1 MRIFYEEMKETL
13 QSILVKNG
21 FDEKR
26 AEESAKNFADSSLD
40 GVYSHGYQRF
50 PRVIDY
56 IQKGYIDVNAVPEK
70 ISGFAA
76 VERWDGHLGMGN
88 LNAKMAMDRALALAE
103 QSGIGLVAMSN
114 TNHWMRGGAYGWQ
127 AAEAGCIGICWTN
140 TCPNMPAWGA
150 VDGRIGN
157 NPFVLAVPDE
167 NGNHV
172 VVDTAMAQYS
182 YGKLNVCRQNG
193 EQLPYPGGYDKEGN
207 LTCDPGAILETRRV
221 VPIGYWKGSGLSIV
235 LDLIGA
241 VLTLGRT
248 VTDLRRE
255 CKAEYGVTQVF
266 IAIRPEVL
274 NQDPDKAQQILAE
287 TLQDIQESVPVK
299 EEHKVRYPGQG
310 TLLHRQEN
318 MKNGIPVNEEIWK
331 EIMSFLA

>member
-1 MRIFYEEMKETL
+1 MRVFYEEMKEKL
-13 QSILVKNG
+13 QSILVKYG

-70 ISGFAA
+70 ITGFGA

-88 LNAKMAMDRALALAE
+88 LNAKMAMQRAVEMAAQL
-103 QSGIGLVAMSN
+103 GIGMVAMSN

-150 VDGRIGN
+150 IDGRIGN
-157 NPFVLAVPDE
+157 NPFVLAVPDQ
-167 NGNHV
+167 NGDHV

-182 YGKLNVCRQNG
+182 YGKLSVCRQNG
-193 EQLPYPGGYDKEGN
+193 EKLPYPGGYDEEGN
-207 LTCDPGAILETRRV
+207 LTCDPAAIEKTRRV

-235 LDLIGA
+235 LDLIGGM
-241 VLTLGRT
+241 LTLGRT
-248 VTDLRRE
+248 VTKVGQE
-255 CKAEYGVTQVF
+255 CESEYGLTQVF

-274 NQDPDKAQQILAE
+274 NQDPDKAQEILNE
-287 TLQDIQESVPVK
+287 TLKDIQASIPEK
-299 EEHKVRYPGQG
+299 EGHTVRYPGQG
-310 TLLHRQEN
+310 TLIRRQEN
-318 MKNGIPVNEEIWK
+318 QQNGIPVNEEIWK
-331 EIMSFLA
+331 KICEL

>member
-1 MRIFYEEMKETL
+1 MRVFYEEMKEKL

-70 ISGFAA
+70 ITGFGA

-88 LNAKMAMDRALALAE
+88 LNAKMAMQRAVELAAQL
-103 QSGIGLVAMSN
+103 GIGMVAMSN

-150 VDGRIGN
+150 IDGRIGN
-157 NPFVLAVPDE
+157 NPFVLAVPDQ
-167 NGNHV
+167 NGEHV

-182 YGKLNVCRQNG
+182 YGKLSVCRQNG
-193 EQLPYPGGYDKEGN
+193 EKLPYPGGYDEEGS
-207 LTCDPGAILETRRV
+207 LTCAPAAIEKTRRV

-235 LDLIGA
+235 LDLIGGI
-241 VLTLGRT
+241 LTLGRT
-248 VTDLRRE
+248 VTKVGQE
-255 CKAEYGVTQVF
+255 CESEYGLTQVF

-274 NQDPDKAQQILAE
+274 NQDPDKAQEILNE
-287 TLQDIQESVPVK
+287 TLKDIQASIPEK
-299 EEHKVRYPGQG
+299 EGHTVRYPGQG
-310 TLLHRQEN
+310 TLIRRREN
-318 MKNGIPVNEEIWK
+318 LKNGIPVNEEIWK
-331 EIMSFLA
+331 KICEL

>member
-1 MRIFYEEMKETL
+1 MRVFYEEMKEKL

-70 ISGFAA
+70 ITGFGA

-88 LNAKMAMDRALALAE
+88 LNAKMAMQRAVELAAQL
-103 QSGIGLVAMSN
+103 GIGMVAMSN

-150 VDGRIGN
+150 IDGRIGN
-157 NPFVLAVPDE
+157 NPFVLAVPDQ
-167 NGNHV
+167 NGEHV

-182 YGKLNVCRQNG
+182 YGKLSVCRQNG
-193 EQLPYPGGYDKEGN
+193 EKLPYPGGYDEEGSP
-207 LTCDPGAILETRRV
+207 TCDPAAIEKTRRV

-235 LDLIGA
+235 LDLIGGI
-241 VLTLGRT
+241 LTLGRT
-248 VTDLRRE
+248 VTKVGQE
-255 CKAEYGVTQVF
+255 CESEYGLTQVF

-274 NQDPDKAQQILAE
+274 NQDPDKAQEILNE
-287 TLQDIQESVPVK
+287 TLKDIQASIPEK
-299 EEHKVRYPGQG
+299 EGHTVRYPGQG
-310 TLLHRQEN
+310 TLIRRREN
-318 MKNGIPVNEEIWK
+318 LKNGIPVNEEIWK
-331 EIMSFLA
+331 KICEL

>member
-1 MRIFYEEMKETL
+1 MRVFYEEMKEKL

-50 PRVIDY
+50 PRVIAY

-70 ISGFAA
+70 ITGFGA

-88 LNAKMAMDRALALAE
+88 LNAKMAMQRAVELAAQL
-103 QSGIGLVAMSN
+103 GIGMVAMSN

-150 VDGRIGN
+150 IDGRIGN
-157 NPFVLAVPDE
+157 NPFVLAVPDQ
-167 NGNHV
+167 NGEHV

-182 YGKLNVCRQNG
+182 YGKLSVCRQNG
-193 EQLPYPGGYDKEGN
+193 EKLPYPGGYDEEGS
-207 LTCDPGAILETRRV
+207 LTCDPVAIEKTRRV

-235 LDLIGA
+235 LDLIGGI
-241 VLTLGRT
+241 LTLGRT
-248 VTDLRRE
+248 VTKVGQE
-255 CKAEYGVTQVF
+255 CESEYGLTQVF

-274 NQDPDKAQQILAE
+274 NQDPDKAQEILNE
-287 TLQDIQESVPVK
+287 TLKDIQASIPEK
-299 EEHKVRYPGQG
+299 EGHTVRYPGQG
-310 TLLHRQEN
+310 TLIRRREN
-318 MKNGIPVNEEIWK
+318 LKNGIPVNEEIWK
-331 EIMSFLA
+331 KICEL

>member
-1 MRIFYEEMKETL
+1 MRIFYEEMKEKL

-56 IQKGYIDVNAVPEK
+56 IQKGYIDVKALPEK
-70 ISGFAA
+70 IAGFGA

-88 LNAKMAMDRALALAE
+88 LNAKMAMDRSIELAG
-103 QSGIGLVAMSN
+103 QFGIGMVAMSN

-157 NPFVLAVPDE
+157 NPFVLAVPDQ

-182 YGKLNVCRQNG
+182 YGKLSVCRQNG
-193 EQLPYPGGYDKEGN
+193 EQLPYPGGYDEEGN
-207 LTCDPGAILETRRV
+207 LTRDPGAILETRRV

-235 LDLIGA
+235 LDLIGNM
-241 VLTLGRT
+241 LTLGRT
-248 VTDLRRE
+248 VTKIGHE
-255 CKAEYGVTQVF
+255 CESEYGLTQVF

-274 NQDPDKAQQILAE
+274 NQDPDKAQEILAE
-287 TLQDIQESVPVK
+287 TLKDIQESIPEK
-299 EEHKVRYPGQG
+299 EGQKIRYPGQG
-310 TLLHRQEN
+310 TLMRRQEN
-318 MKNGIPVNEEIWK
+318 LKNGIPVNEEIWEK
-331 EIMSFLA
+331 IKHLE

>member
-1 MRIFYEEMKETL
+1 MRVFYEEMKEKL
-13 QSILVKNG
+13 QSILVKYG

-70 ISGFAA
+70 ITGFGA

-88 LNAKMAMDRALALAE
+88 LNAKMAMQRAVELAAQL
-103 QSGIGLVAMSN
+103 GIGMVAMSN

-150 VDGRIGN
+150 IDGRIGN
-157 NPFVLAVPDE
+157 NPFVLAVPDQ
-167 NGNHV
+167 NGDHV

-182 YGKLNVCRQNG
+182 YGKLSVCRQNG
-193 EQLPYPGGYDKEGN
+193 EKLPYPGGYDEEGN
-207 LTCDPGAILETRRV
+207 LTCDPAAIEKTRRV

-235 LDLIGA
+235 LDLIGGM
-241 VLTLGRT
+241 LTLGRT
-248 VTDLRRE
+248 VTKIGQE
-255 CKAEYGVTQVF
+255 CESEYGLTQVF

-274 NQDPDKAQQILAE
+274 NQDPDKAQEILNEA
-287 TLQDIQESVPVK
+287 LKDIQASIPEK
-299 EEHKVRYPGQG
+299 EGHTVRYPGQG
-310 TLLHRQEN
+310 TLIRRQEN
-318 MKNGIPVNEEIWK
+318 QQNGIPVNEEIWK
-331 EIMSFLA
+331 KICEL

>member
-1 MRIFYEEMKETL
+1 MRVFYEEMKEKL
-13 QSILVKNG
+13 QSILVKYG

-70 ISGFAA
+70 ITGFGA

-88 LNAKMAMDRALALAE
+88 LNAKMAMQRAVELAAQL
-103 QSGIGLVAMSN
+103 GIGMVAMSN

-150 VDGRIGN
+150 IDGRIGN
-157 NPFVLAVPDE
+157 NPFVLAVPDQ
-167 NGNHV
+167 NGEHV

-182 YGKLNVCRQNG
+182 YGKLSVCRQNG
-193 EQLPYPGGYDKEGN
+193 EKLPYPGGYDEEGSQ
-207 LTCDPGAILETRRV
+207 TCDPAAIEKTRRV

-235 LDLIGA
+235 LDLIGGI
-241 VLTLGRT
+241 LTLGRT
-248 VTDLRRE
+248 VTKVGQE
-255 CKAEYGVTQVF
+255 CESEYGLTQVF

-274 NQDPDKAQQILAE
+274 NQDPDKAQEILNE
-287 TLQDIQESVPVK
+287 TLKDIQASIPEK
-299 EEHKVRYPGQG
+299 EGHTVRYPGQG
-310 TLLHRQEN
+310 TLIRRREN
-318 MKNGIPVNEEIWK
+318 LKNGIPVNEEIWK
-331 EIMSFLA
+331 KICEL

>member
-1 MRIFYEEMKETL
+1 MRVFYEEMKEKL
-13 QSILVKNG
+13 QSILVKYG

-70 ISGFAA
+70 ITGFGA

-88 LNAKMAMDRALALAE
+88 LNAKMAMQRAVELAAQL
-103 QSGIGLVAMSN
+103 GIGMVAMSN

-150 VDGRIGN
+150 IDGRIGN
-157 NPFVLAVPDE
+157 NPFVLAVPDQ
-167 NGNHV
+167 NGEHV

-182 YGKLNVCRQNG
+182 YGKLSVCRQNG
-193 EQLPYPGGYDKEGN
+193 EKLPYPGGYDEEGN
-207 LTCDPGAILETRRV
+207 LTCDPAAIEKTRRV

-235 LDLIGA
+235 LDLIGGM
-241 VLTLGRT
+241 LTLGRT
-248 VTDLRRE
+248 VTKVGQKCE
-255 CKAEYGVTQVF
+255 SEYGLTQVF

-274 NQDPDKAQQILAE
+274 NQDPDKAQEILNE
-287 TLQDIQESVPVK
+287 TLKDIQASIPEK
-299 EEHKVRYPGQG
+299 EGHTVRYPGQG
-310 TLLHRQEN
+310 TLIRRREN
-318 MKNGIPVNEEIWK
+318 LKNGIPVNEEIWK
-331 EIMSFLA
+331 KICEL

>member
-1 MRIFYEEMKETL
+1 MRVFYEEMKEKL
-13 QSILVKNG
+13 QSILVKYG

-70 ISGFAA
+70 ITGFGA

-88 LNAKMAMDRALALAE
+88 LNAKMAMQRAVELAAQL
-103 QSGIGLVAMSN
+103 GIGMVAMSN

-150 VDGRIGN
+150 IDGRIGN
-157 NPFVLAVPDE
+157 NPFVLAVPDQ
-167 NGNHV
+167 NGEHV

-182 YGKLNVCRQNG
+182 YGKLSVCRQNG
-193 EQLPYPGGYDKEGN
+193 EKLPYPGGYDEEGN
-207 LTCDPGAILETRRV
+207 LTCDPAAIEKTRRV

-235 LDLIGA
+235 LDLIGGM
-241 VLTLGRT
+241 LTLGRT
-248 VTDLRRE
+248 VTKVGQE
-255 CKAEYGVTQVF
+255 CESEYSLTQVF

-274 NQDPDKAQQILAE
+274 NQDPDKAQEILNE
-287 TLQDIQESVPVK
+287 TLKNIQASIPEK
-299 EEHKVRYPGQG
+299 EGHTVRYPGQG
-310 TLLHRQEN
+310 TLIRRREN
-318 MKNGIPVNEEIWK
+318 LKNGIPVNEEIWK
-331 EIMSFLA
+331 KICEL

>member
-1 MRIFYEEMKETL
+1 MRVFYEEMKEKL

-56 IQKGYIDVNAVPEK
+56 IYKGYIDVNAVPEK
-70 ISGFAA
+70 VSGFGA

-88 LNAKMAMDRALALAE
+88 LNAKMAMDRSIELAK
-103 QSGIGLVAMSN
+103 QFGIGMVAMSN

-150 VDGRIGN
+150 IDGRIGN
-157 NPFVLAVPDE
+157 NPFVLAVPNQ

-182 YGKLNVCRQNG
+182 YGKLSVCRQNG
-193 EQLPYPGGYDKEGN
+193 EQLPYPGGYDEEGN
-207 LTCDPGAILETRRV
+207 LTCDPAAIEKTRRV

-235 LDLIGA
+235 LDLIGGI
-241 VLTLGRT
+241 LTLGRT
-248 VTDLRRE
+248 VTKVGQE
-255 CKAEYGVTQVF
+255 CESEYGLTQVF

-274 NQDPDKAQQILAE
+274 NQDPDKAQEILNE
-287 TLQDIQESVPVK
+287 TLKDIQASIPEK
-299 EEHKVRYPGQG
+299 EGHTVRYPGQG
-310 TLLHRQEN
+310 TLIRRREN
-318 MKNGIPVNEEIWK
+318 LKNGIPVNEEIWK
-331 EIMSFLA
+331 KICEL

>member
-1 MRIFYEEMKETL
+1 MRVFYEEMKEKL
-13 QSILVKNG
+13 QSILVKYG

-70 ISGFAA
+70 ITGFGA

-88 LNAKMAMDRALALAE
+88 LNAKMAMQRAVELAAQL
-103 QSGIGLVAMSN
+103 GIGMVAMSN

-150 VDGRIGN
+150 IDGRIGN
-157 NPFVLAVPDE
+157 NPFVLAVPDQ
-167 NGNHV
+167 NGEHV

-182 YGKLNVCRQNG
+182 YGKLSVCRQNG
-193 EQLPYPGGYDKEGN
+193 EKLPYPGGYDEEGI
-207 LTCDPGAILETRRV
+207 LTCDPAAIEKTRRV

-235 LDLIGA
+235 LDLIGGI
-241 VLTLGRT
+241 LTLGRT
-248 VTDLRRE
+248 VTKVGQE
-255 CKAEYGVTQVF
+255 CESEYGLTQVF

-274 NQDPDKAQQILAE
+274 NQDPDKAQEILNE
-287 TLQDIQESVPVK
+287 TLKDIQASIPEK
-299 EEHKVRYPGQG
+299 EGHTVRYPGQG
-310 TLLHRQEN
+310 TLIRRREN
-318 MKNGIPVNEEIWK
+318 LKNGIPVNEEIWK
-331 EIMSFLA
+331 KICEL

>member
-1 MRIFYEEMKETL
+1 MRIFYEEMKEKL

-56 IQKGYIDVNAVPEK
+56 IQKGYIDVKAVPEK
-70 ISGFAA
+70 ITGFGA

-88 LNAKMAMDRALALAE
+88 LNAKMAMDRCIDLAKMH
-103 QSGIGLVAMSN
+103 GIGMVAMAN
-114 TNHWMRGGAYGWQ
+114 TSHWMRGGAYGWQ

-157 NPFVLAVPDE
+157 NPFVLAVPDQ
-167 NGNHV
+167 NGSHV

-182 YGKLNVCRQNG
+182 YGKLSVCRQNG

-207 LTCDPGAILETRRV
+207 LTCDPAAIEKTRRV
-221 VPIGYWKGSGLSIV
+221 LPIGYWKGSGLSIV
-235 LDLIGA
+235 LDLIGGM
-241 VLTLGRT
+241 LTLGRT
-248 VTDLRRE
+248 VTKVGKE
-255 CKAEYGVTQVF
+255 CESEYGLTQVF

-274 NQDPDKAQQILAE
+274 NQDPDKAQEILEE
-287 TLQDIQESVPVK
+287 TLKDIQDSIPA
-299 EEHKVRYPGQG
+299 EENHKVRYPGQG
-310 TLLHRQEN
+310 TLIRRQKN
-318 MKNGIPVNEEIWK
+318 LKNGIPVNEEIWK
-331 EIMSFLA
+331 NICEL

>member
-1 MRIFYEEMKETL
+1 MRVFYEEMKEKL
-13 QSILVKNG
+13 QSILVKYG

-70 ISGFAA
+70 ITGFGA

-88 LNAKMAMDRALALAE
+88 LNAKMAMQRAVELAAQL
-103 QSGIGLVAMSN
+103 GIGMVAMSN

-150 VDGRIGN
+150 IDGRIGN
-157 NPFVLAVPDE
+157 NPFVLAVPDQ
-167 NGNHV
+167 NGEHV

-182 YGKLNVCRQNG
+182 YGKLSVCRQNG
-193 EQLPYPGGYDKEGN
+193 EKLPYPGGYDEEGS
-207 LTCDPGAILETRRV
+207 LTCDPAAIEKTRRV
-221 VPIGYWKGSGLSIV
+221 VPIGYWKGSGDRTGS
-235 LDLIGA
+235 DRRDTHTRKNCDKSRTGMRIG
-241 VLTLGRT
+241 
-248 VTDLRRE
+248 
-255 CKAEYGVTQVF
+255 
-266 IAIRPEVL
+266 IRPDAGIHR
-274 NQDPDKAQQILAE
+274 DPPGSP
-287 TLQDIQESVPVK
+287 ESGSGQSTGNLK
-299 EEHKVRYPGQG
+299 RDTERYPGFHSGKRRTYRPISRTGNTHPTQG
-310 TLLHRQEN
+310 KSEERNPGQRGN
-318 MKNGIPVNEEIWK
+318 MEKD
-331 EIMSFLA
+331 M

>member
-1 MRIFYEEMKETL
+1 MRVFYEEMKEKL

-70 ISGFAA
+70 ITGFGA

-88 LNAKMAMDRALALAE
+88 LNAKMAMQRAVELAAQL
-103 QSGIGLVAMSN
+103 GIGMVAMSN

-150 VDGRIGN
+150 IDGRIGN
-157 NPFVLAVPDE
+157 NPFVLAVPDQ
-167 NGNHV
+167 NGDHV

-182 YGKLNVCRQNG
+182 YGKLSVCRQNG
-193 EQLPYPGGYDKEGN
+193 EKLPYPGGYDEEGN
-207 LTCDPGAILETRRV
+207 LTCDPAAIEKTRRV

-235 LDLIGA
+235 LDLIGGI
-241 VLTLGRT
+241 LTLGRT
-248 VTDLRRE
+248 VTKVGQE
-255 CKAEYGVTQVF
+255 CESEYGLTQVF

-274 NQDPDKAQQILAE
+274 NQDPDKAQEILNE
-287 TLQDIQESVPVK
+287 TLKDIQTSIPEK
-299 EEHKVRYPGQG
+299 EGHTVRYPGQG
-310 TLLHRQEN
+310 TLIRRQEN
-318 MKNGIPVNEEIWK
+318 QQNGIPVNEEIWK
-331 EIMSFLA
+331 KICEL

>member
-1 MRIFYEEMKETL
+1 MRVFYEEMKEKL

-70 ISGFAA
+70 ITGFGA

-88 LNAKMAMDRALALAE
+88 LNAKMAMQRAVELAAQL
-103 QSGIGLVAMSN
+103 GIGMVAMSN

-150 VDGRIGN
+150 IDGRIGN
-157 NPFVLAVPDE
+157 NPFVLAVPDQ
-167 NGNHV
+167 NGDHV

-182 YGKLNVCRQNG
+182 YGKLSVCRQNG
-193 EQLPYPGGYDKEGN
+193 EKLPYPGGYDEEGN
-207 LTCDPGAILETRRV
+207 LTCDPAAIEKTRRV

-235 LDLIGA
+235 LDLIGGI
-241 VLTLGRT
+241 LTLGRT
-248 VTDLRRE
+248 VTKVGQE
-255 CKAEYGVTQVF
+255 CESEYGLTQVF

-274 NQDPDKAQQILAE
+274 NQDPDKAQEILNE
-287 TLQDIQESVPVK
+287 TLKDIQASIPEK
-299 EEHKVRYPGQG
+299 EGHTVRYPGQG
-310 TLLHRQEN
+310 TLIRRREN
-318 MKNGIPVNEEIWK
+318 LKNGIPVNEEIWK
-331 EIMSFLA
+331 KICEL

>member
-1 MRIFYEEMKETL
+1 MRIFYEEMKEKL

-50 PRVIDY
+50 PRVIGY
-56 IQKGYIDVNAVPEK
+56 IKKGYIDVDAVPEK
-70 ISGFAA
+70 ITGFGA

-88 LNAKMAMDRALALAE
+88 LNAKMAMDRSIELAKE
-103 QSGIGLVAMSN
+103 HGIGMVAMSN

-157 NPFVLAVPDE
+157 NPFVLAVPDQ

-182 YGKLNVCRQNG
+182 YGKLSVCRQNG
-193 EQLPYPGGYDKEGN
+193 EQLPYPGGYDEEGN
-207 LTCDPGAILETRRV
+207 LTCDPAAIEKTRRV

-235 LDLIGA
+235 LDLIGGM
-241 VLTLGRT
+241 LTLGRT
-248 VTDLRRE
+248 VTKVGKE
-255 CKAEYGVTQVF
+255 CESEYGLTQVF
-266 IAIRPEVL
+266 IVIRPEVL
-274 NQDPDKAQQILAE
+274 NQDPDKAQEILEE
-287 TLQDIQESVPVK
+287 TLKDIQDSIPVK
-299 EEHKVRYPGQG
+299 EGRTVRYPGQG
-310 TLLHRQEN
+310 TLIRRREN
-318 MKNGIPVNEEIWK
+318 LKNGIPVNEEIWK
-331 EIMSFLA
+331 KICEL

>member
-1 MRIFYEEMKETL
+1 MRVFYEEMKEKL
-13 QSILVKNG
+13 QSILVKYG

-70 ISGFAA
+70 ITGFGA

-88 LNAKMAMDRALALAE
+88 LNAKMAMQRAVELAAQL
-103 QSGIGLVAMSN
+103 GIGMVAMSN

-150 VDGRIGN
+150 IDGRIGN
-157 NPFVLAVPDE
+157 NPFVLAVPDQ
-167 NGNHV
+167 NGDHV

-182 YGKLNVCRQNG
+182 YGKLSVCRQNG
-193 EQLPYPGGYDKEGN
+193 EKLPYPGGYDEEGN
-207 LTCDPGAILETRRV
+207 LTCDPAAIEKTRRV

-235 LDLIGA
+235 LDLIGGM
-241 VLTLGRT
+241 LTLGRT
-248 VTDLRRE
+248 VTKVGQE
-255 CKAEYGVTQVF
+255 CESEYGLTQVF

-274 NQDPDKAQQILAE
+274 NQDPDKAQEILNE
-287 TLQDIQESVPVK
+287 TLKDIQASIPEK
-299 EEHKVRYPGQG
+299 EGHTVRYPGQG
-310 TLLHRQEN
+310 TLIRRREN
-318 MKNGIPVNEEIWK
+318 LKNGIPVNEEIWK
-331 EIMSFLA
+331 KICEL

>member
-1 MRIFYEEMKETL
+1 MRVFYEEMKEKL
-13 QSILVKNG
+13 QSILVKYG

-70 ISGFAA
+70 ITGFGA

-88 LNAKMAMDRALALAE
+88 LNAKMAMQRAVELAAQL
-103 QSGIGLVAMSN
+103 GIGMVAMSN

-150 VDGRIGN
+150 IDGRIGN
-157 NPFVLAVPDE
+157 NPFVLAVPDQ
-167 NGNHV
+167 NGEHV

-182 YGKLNVCRQNG
+182 YGKLSVCRQNG
-193 EQLPYPGGYDKEGN
+193 EKLPYPGGYDEEGN
-207 LTCDPGAILETRRV
+207 LTCDPAAIEKTRRV

-235 LDLIGA
+235 LDLIGGM
-241 VLTLGRT
+241 LTLGRT
-248 VTDLRRE
+248 VTKVGQKCE
-255 CKAEYGVTQVF
+255 SEYGLTQVF

-274 NQDPDKAQQILAE
+274 NQDPDKAQEILNE
-287 TLQDIQESVPVK
+287 TLKDIQASIPEK
-299 EEHKVRYPGQG
+299 EGHTVRYPGQR
-310 TLLHRQEN
+310 TLIRRREN
-318 MKNGIPVNEEIWK
+318 LKNGIPVNEEIWK
-331 EIMSFLA
+331 KICEL

>member
-1 MRIFYEEMKETL
+1 MRVFYEEMKEKL
-13 QSILVKNG
+13 QSILVKYG

-70 ISGFAA
+70 ITGFGA

-88 LNAKMAMDRALALAE
+88 LNAKMAMQRAVELAAQL
-103 QSGIGLVAMSN
+103 GIGMVAMSN

-150 VDGRIGN
+150 IDGRIGN
-157 NPFVLAVPDE
+157 NPFVLAVPDQ
-167 NGNHV
+167 NGEHV

-182 YGKLNVCRQNG
+182 YGKLSVCRQNG
-193 EQLPYPGGYDKEGN
+193 EKLPYPGGYDEEGR
-207 LTCDPGAILETRRV
+207 LTCDPAAIEKTRRV

-235 LDLIGA
+235 LDLIGGI
-241 VLTLGRT
+241 LTLGRT
-248 VTDLRRE
+248 VTKVGQE
-255 CKAEYGVTQVF
+255 CESEYGLTQVF

-274 NQDPDKAQQILAE
+274 NQDPDKAQEILNE
-287 TLQDIQESVPVK
+287 TLKDIQASIPEK
-299 EEHKVRYPGQG
+299 EGHTVRYPGQG
-310 TLLHRQEN
+310 TLIRRREN
-318 MKNGIPVNEEIWK
+318 LKNGIPVNEEIWK
-331 EIMSFLA
+331 KICEL

>member
-1 MRIFYEEMKETL
+1 MRIFYEEMKEKL

-56 IQKGYIDVNAVPEK
+56 IQKGYIDVKVLPEK
-70 ISGFAA
+70 IAGFGA

-88 LNAKMAMDRALALAE
+88 LNAKMAMDRSIELAG
-103 QSGIGLVAMSN
+103 QFGIGMVAMSN

-157 NPFVLAVPDE
+157 NPFVLAVPDQ

-318 MKNGIPVNEEIWK
+318 MKNGIPVNEEIWEK
-331 EIMSFLA
+331 IKHLE

>member
-1 MRIFYEEMKETL
+1 MRIFYEEMKEKL

-70 ISGFAA
+70 ITGFGA

-88 LNAKMAMDRALALAE
+88 LNAKMAMQRAAELAA
-103 QSGIGLVAMSN
+103 QFGIGMVAMSN

-150 VDGRIGN
+150 IDGRIGN
-157 NPFVLAVPDE
+157 NPFVLAVPDQ
-167 NGNHV
+167 NGDHV

-182 YGKLNVCRQNG
+182 YGKLSVYRQNG
-193 EQLPYPGGYDKEGN
+193 EKLPYPGGYDEEGN
-207 LTCDPGAILETRRV
+207 LTCDPAAIEKTRRV

-235 LDLIGA
+235 LDLIGGM
-241 VLTLGRT
+241 LTLGRT
-248 VTDLRRE
+248 VTKIGQE
-255 CKAEYGVTQVF
+255 CESEYGLTQVF

-274 NQDPDKAQQILAE
+274 NQDPDKAQEILNE
-287 TLQDIQESVPVK
+287 TLKDIQTSIPEK
-299 EEHKVRYPGQG
+299 EGRAVRYPGQG
-310 TLLHRQEN
+310 TLIRRQEN
-318 MKNGIPVNEEIWK
+318 QQNGIPVNEEIWK
-331 EIMSFLA
+331 KICEL

>member
-1 MRIFYEEMKETL
+1 MRVFYEEMKEKL
-13 QSILVKNG
+13 QSILVKYG

-70 ISGFAA
+70 ITGFGA

-88 LNAKMAMDRALALAE
+88 LNAKMAMQRAVELAAQL
-103 QSGIGLVAMSN
+103 GIGMVAMSN

-150 VDGRIGN
+150 ID
-157 NPFVLAVPDE
+157 
-167 NGNHV
+167 
-172 VVDTAMAQYS
+172 
-182 YGKLNVCRQNG
+182 
-193 EQLPYPGGYDKEGN
+193 
-207 LTCDPGAILETRRV
+207 
-221 VPIGYWKGSGLSIV
+221 
-235 LDLIGA
+235 
-241 VLTLGRT
+241 GRT
-248 VTDLRRE
+248 VTKVGQE
-255 CKAEYGVTQVF
+255 CESEYGLTQVF

-274 NQDPDKAQQILAE
+274 NQDPDKAQEILNE
-287 TLQDIQESVPVK
+287 TLKDIQASIPEK
-299 EEHKVRYPGQG
+299 EGHTVRYPGQG
-310 TLLHRQEN
+310 TLIRRREN
-318 MKNGIPVNEEIWK
+318 LKNGIPVNEEIWK
-331 EIMSFLA
+331 KICEL

>member
-1 MRIFYEEMKETL
+1 MRVFYEEMKEKL
-13 QSILVKNG
+13 QSILVKYG

-70 ISGFAA
+70 ITGFGA

-88 LNAKMAMDRALALAE
+88 LNAKMAMQRAVELAAQL
-103 QSGIGLVAMSN
+103 GIGMVAMSN

-150 VDGRIGN
+150 IDGRIGN
-157 NPFVLAVPDE
+157 NPFVLAVPDQ
-167 NGNHV
+167 NGDHV

-182 YGKLNVCRQNG
+182 YGKLSVCRQNG
-193 EQLPYPGGYDKEGN
+193 EKLPYPGGYDEEGN
-207 LTCDPGAILETRRV
+207 LTCDPAAIEKTRRV

-235 LDLIGA
+235 LDLIGGI
-241 VLTLGRT
+241 LTLGRT
-248 VTDLRRE
+248 VTKVGQE
-255 CKAEYGVTQVF
+255 CESEYGLTQVF

-274 NQDPDKAQQILAE
+274 NQDPDKAQEILNE
-287 TLQDIQESVPVK
+287 TLKDIQASIPEK
-299 EEHKVRYPGQG
+299 EGHTVRYPGQG
-310 TLLHRQEN
+310 TLIRRREN
-318 MKNGIPVNEEIWK
+318 LKNGIPVNEEIWK
-331 EIMSFLA
+331 KICEL

>member
-1 MRIFYEEMKETL
+1 MRVFYEEMKEKL
-13 QSILVKNG
+13 QSILVKYG

-70 ISGFAA
+70 ITGFGA

-88 LNAKMAMDRALALAE
+88 LNAKMAMQRAVELAAQL
-103 QSGIGLVAMSN
+103 GNGMVAMSN

-150 VDGRIGN
+150 IDGRIGN
-157 NPFVLAVPDE
+157 NPFVLAVPDQ
-167 NGNHV
+167 NGDHV

-182 YGKLNVCRQNG
+182 YGKLSVCRQNG
-193 EQLPYPGGYDKEGN
+193 EKLPYPGGYDEEGN
-207 LTCDPGAILETRRV
+207 LTCDPAAIEKTRRV

-235 LDLIGA
+235 LDLIGGM
-241 VLTLGRT
+241 LTLGRT
-248 VTDLRRE
+248 VTKIGQE
-255 CKAEYGVTQVF
+255 CESEYGLTQVF
-266 IAIRPEVL
+266 IAVRPEVL
-274 NQDPDKAQQILAE
+274 NQDPDKAQEILNE
-287 TLQDIQESVPVK
+287 TLKDIQASIPEK
-299 EEHKVRYPGQG
+299 EGHTVRYPGQG
-310 TLLHRQEN
+310 TLNRRREN
-318 MKNGIPVNEEIWK
+318 LKNGIPVNEEIWK
-331 EIMSFLA
+331 KICEL

>member
-1 MRIFYEEMKETL
+1 MQVFYEEMKEKL
-13 QSILVKNG
+13 QSILVKYG

-70 ISGFAA
+70 ITAFGA

-88 LNAKMAMDRALALAE
+88 LNAKMAMQRAVELAAQL
-103 QSGIGLVAMSN
+103 GIGMVAMSN

-150 VDGRIGN
+150 IDGRIGN
-157 NPFVLAVPDE
+157 NPFVLAVPDQ
-167 NGNHV
+167 NGEHV

-182 YGKLNVCRQNG
+182 YGKLSVCRQNG
-193 EQLPYPGGYDKEGN
+193 EKLPYPGGYDEEGN
-207 LTCDPGAILETRRV
+207 LTCDPAAIEKTRRV
-221 VPIGYWKGSGLSIV
+221 VPIGYWKGSGFSIV
-235 LDLIGA
+235 LDLIGGM
-241 VLTLGRT
+241 LTLGRT
-248 VTDLRRE
+248 VTKIGQE
-255 CKAEYGVTQVF
+255 CESEYGLTQVF
-266 IAIRPEVL
+266 IAIRPEVM
-274 NQDPDKAQQILAE
+274 NQDPDKAQEILNE
-287 TLQDIQESVPVK
+287 TLKDIQASIPEK
-299 EEHKVRYPGQG
+299 EGHTVRYPGQG
-310 TLLHRQEN
+310 TLIRRREN
-318 MKNGIPVNEEIWK
+318 LKNGIPVNEEIWK
-331 EIMSFLA
+331 KICEL

>member
-1 MRIFYEEMKETL
+1 MRIFYEEMKEKL
-13 QSILVKNG
+13 QSILVKYG

-70 ISGFAA
+70 ITGFGA

-88 LNAKMAMDRALALAE
+88 LNAKMAMQRAVELAAQL
-103 QSGIGLVAMSN
+103 GIGMVAMSN

-150 VDGRIGN
+150 IDGRIGN
-157 NPFVLAVPDE
+157 NPFVLAVPDQ
-167 NGNHV
+167 NGEHV

-182 YGKLNVCRQNG
+182 YGKLSVCRQNG
-193 EQLPYPGGYDKEGN
+193 EKLPYPGGYDEEGN
-207 LTCDPGAILETRRV
+207 LTCDPAAIEKTRRV

-235 LDLIGA
+235 LDLIGGM
-241 VLTLGRT
+241 LTLGRT
-248 VTDLRRE
+248 VTKIGQE
-255 CKAEYGVTQVF
+255 CESEYGLTQIF

-274 NQDPDKAQQILAE
+274 NQDPDKAQEILNE
-287 TLQDIQESVPVK
+287 TLKDIQASIPEK
-299 EEHKVRYPGQG
+299 EGHAVRYPGQG
-310 TLLHRQEN
+310 TLIRRREN
-318 MKNGIPVNEEIWK
+318 QQNGIPVNEEIWK
-331 EIMSFLA
+331 KICEL

>member
-1 MRIFYEEMKETL
+1 MRVFYEEMKEKL
-13 QSILVKNG
+13 QSILVKYG

-70 ISGFAA
+70 ITGFGA

-88 LNAKMAMDRALALAE
+88 LNAKMAMQRAVELAAQL
-103 QSGIGLVAMSN
+103 GIGMVAMSN

-150 VDGRIGN
+150 IDGRIGN
-157 NPFVLAVPDE
+157 NPFVLAVPDQ
-167 NGNHV
+167 NGEHV

-182 YGKLNVCRQNG
+182 YGKLSVCRQNG
-193 EQLPYPGGYDKEGN
+193 EKLPYPGGYDEEGN
-207 LTCDPGAILETRRV
+207 LTCDPAAIEKTRRV

-235 LDLIGA
+235 LDLIGGI
-241 VLTLGRT
+241 LTLGRT
-248 VTDLRRE
+248 VTKVGQE
-255 CKAEYGVTQVF
+255 CESEYGLTQVF

-274 NQDPDKAQQILAE
+274 NQDPDKAQEILNE
-287 TLQDIQESVPVK
+287 TLKDIQASIPEK
-299 EEHKVRYPGQG
+299 EGHTVRYPGQG
-310 TLLHRQEN
+310 TLIRRREN
-318 MKNGIPVNEEIWK
+318 LKNGIPVNEEIWK
-331 EIMSFLA
+331 KICEL

>member
-1 MRIFYEEMKETL
+1 MRVFYEEMKEKL

-70 ISGFAA
+70 ITGFGA

-88 LNAKMAMDRALALAE
+88 LNAKMAMQRAVELAAQL
-103 QSGIGLVAMSN
+103 GIGMVAMSN

-150 VDGRIGN
+150 IDGRIGN
-157 NPFVLAVPDE
+157 NPFVLAVPDQ
-167 NGNHV
+167 NGDHV

-182 YGKLNVCRQNG
+182 YGKLSVCRQNG
-193 EQLPYPGGYDKEGN
+193 EKLPYPGGYDEEGN
-207 LTCDPGAILETRRV
+207 LTCDPAAIEKTRRV

-235 LDLIGA
+235 LDLIGGI
-241 VLTLGRT
+241 LTLGRT
-248 VTDLRRE
+248 VTKVGQE
-255 CKAEYGVTQVF
+255 CESEYGLTQVF

-274 NQDPDKAQQILAE
+274 NQDPDKAQEILNE
-287 TLQDIQESVPVK
+287 TLKDIQTSIPEK
-299 EEHKVRYPGQG
+299 EGHTVRYPGQG
-310 TLLHRQEN
+310 TLIRRREN
-318 MKNGIPVNEEIWK
+318 LKNGIPVNEEIWK
-331 EIMSFLA
+331 KICEL